1 MLPAMIKFLYEEN
14 SYLEALCGISA
25 YQISVA
31 GNKVNNVIIIKSI
44 YIFPSTSEKLLMD
57 TMTMTRDN
65 ETFVFE
71 KILFEYRLNYILI
84 AGSGIRELMG
94 ENNEMLQ
101 QI

>member
-1 MLPAMIKFLYEEN
+1 MIKLLYEEN

-44 YIFPSTSEKLLMD
+44 YIFPSKSEKLLMD
-57 TMTMTRDN
+57 TMTRDN

-84 AGSGIRELMG
+84 AGSGIRALMG